1 MSNFN
6 LTIGLNEPT
15 RLTNVKATKY
25 AAAPR
30 TNQFEAEVNGMPREA
45 WTTSGRG
52 SFYLYFMSGADLYYV
67 KLGGEGELLAAR
79 QKLVVT
85 TDDWEESQPKNVI
98 RAANKARRVKKT
110 SVATA

>member
-1 MSNFN
+1 MTSFN

-15 RLTNVKATKY
+15 RLANVEATKY
-25 AAAPR
+25 TTAPR
-30 TNQFEAEVNGMPREA
+30 ANHFDAEVNGMPREA

-52 SFYLYFMSGADLYYV
+52 SHYVYFMSGADLYYV

-85 TDDWEESQPKNVI
+85 TDEWEESQPKNVI
-98 RAANKARRVKKT
+98 RAAHKARRVKKDRT
-110 SVATA
+110 ATA

>member
-1 MSNFN
+1 MSSFN

-15 RLTNVKATKY
+15 RLANVEATKY
-25 AAAPR
+25 TAAPR

-52 SFYLYFMSGADLYYV
+52 NYYVYFMNGADLYYV

-85 TDDWEESQPKNVI
+85 TDEWEESQPKNVI

-110 SVATA
+110 RVATA